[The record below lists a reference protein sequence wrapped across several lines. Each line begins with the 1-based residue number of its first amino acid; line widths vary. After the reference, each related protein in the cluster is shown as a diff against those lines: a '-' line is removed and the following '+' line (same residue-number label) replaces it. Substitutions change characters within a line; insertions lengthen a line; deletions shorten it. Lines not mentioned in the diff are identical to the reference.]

1 MGILRYSDG
10 EMREL
15 LRRAISIRWPGEDL
29 LMVTSCRV
37 DPPRSGLF
45 SGTDGLDPGTQW
57 GNTEAVLAATRSRL
71 IYQER
76 TTLAILLRT
85 IGAALTV
92 IAVMALFLGSGLNSF
107 AAIGLSGLALW
118 VVAKLAELFTIGS
131 ASIDYQWVDSVDRS
145 GQRIQGIGRSGAL
158 YRLCVPDPSDFHLI
172 VSLVGSYGQTAA

>member
-15 LRRAISIRWPGEDL
+15 LRRAVSIRWPGEDL
-29 LMVTSCRV
+29 LIVTSCLV

-45 SGTDGLDPGTQW
+45 SGADGLGPGTQW
-57 GNTEAVLAATRSRL
+57 GNVEAVLAATRSRL

-85 IGAALTV
+85 IGVVLSVTAVVALVLGSALT
-92 IAVMALFLGSGLNSF
+92 SF
-107 AAIGLSGLALW
+107 AAIGLCGLAVW
-118 VVAKLAELFTIGS
+118 AVAKLTELFTIGS
-131 ASIDYQWVDSVDRS
+131 ASIDYQWVDAVDGPS
-145 GQRIQGIGRSGAL
+145 QRIQGIGRSGAL
-158 YRLCVPDPSDFHLI
+158 YRLRVPDPSDFHLI